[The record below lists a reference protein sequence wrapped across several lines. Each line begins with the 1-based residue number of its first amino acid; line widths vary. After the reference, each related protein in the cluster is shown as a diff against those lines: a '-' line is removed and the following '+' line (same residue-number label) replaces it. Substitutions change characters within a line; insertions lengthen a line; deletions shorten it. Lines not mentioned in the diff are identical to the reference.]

1 MTNSDQWERVPFVL
15 FPSSGS
21 DVEGKGRGLD
31 TERVRLLSGMDG
43 FPITYAGGIRS
54 FEDLL
59 SLRDAGKGRI
69 NATVGSALDIYG
81 GELPYAEV
89 INICKK

>member
-1 MTNSDQWERVPFVL
+1 
-15 FPSSGS
+15 
-21 DVEGKGRGLD
+21 
-31 TERVRLLSGMDG
+31 MDG

-54 FEDLL
+54 VEDLL
-59 SLRDAGKGRI
+59 LLRDAGEGRI

-89 INICKK
+89 VNICKK

>member
-1 MTNSDQWERVPFVL
+1 
-15 FPSSGS
+15 
-21 DVEGKGRGLD
+21 
-31 TERVRLLSGMDG
+31 MDG

-54 FEDLL
+54 AEDLMTL
-59 SLRDAGKGRI
+59 KDAGGGRI

-89 INICKK
+89 VNICKT